1 MGALSPFIRIR
12 SRCDRMR
19 RSMRRRE
26 FITLVGGAATW
37 PLAARAQRGTRPV
50 IGYLAGGSRET
61 TNVVPFVKGLAEL
74 GLIEGRDFVLEYRG
88 AEDQYER
95 LPELAADLVRRRVAV
110 LVSVGTIQTTLAAKN
125 ATSTIPIVFSVG
137 VDPVQQG
144 LVASLRRPGGNMT
157 GTTNLNSEIGAKR
170 PQWLRE
176 TIPMA
181 KRFALLVNP
190 GNADTPTYVRDGEA
204 AARLRGFELHVLHAR
219 SKAEFEPV
227 FATMAQMGIEGLVI
241 GLDGIFVTYSDELGA
256 LAARHAIPGIFAF
269 REFPAG
275 GGLMSYGSDRIDQGR
290 LTGIYDGRVLK
301 GEKPDDRTVVQASQV
316 ELVSSMEDD
325 GV

>member
-1 MGALSPFIRIR
+1 
-12 SRCDRMR
+12 
-19 RSMRRRE
+19 MRRRE
-26 FITLVGGAATW
+26 FIALVGSAAAW
-37 PLAARAQRGTRPV
+37 PITAHSQQGMRPV
-50 IGYLAGGSRET
+50 IGYLAGGSRERA
-61 TNVVPFVKGLAEL
+61 NLVPFLKGLAET
-74 GLIEGRDFVLEYRG
+74 GLIEGRDFVLEFRG

-95 LPELAADLVRRRVAV
+95 LPELAAGLVRRQVAV

-125 ATSTIPIVFSVG
+125 ATSTLPIVFSVG

-170 PQWLRE
+170 PQLLRE
-176 TIPMA
+176 MIPMA

-204 AARLRGFELHVLHAR
+204 AARLLGFELHVLHAR

-227 FATMAQMGIEGLVI
+227 FASMAQMGIEGLVI

-256 LAARHAIPGIFAF
+256 LASRHALPGIFAF
-269 REFPAG
+269 REFPTG
-275 GGLMSYGSDRIDQGR
+275 GGLMSYGSDRIDQAR
-290 LTGIYDGRVLK
+290 LTGIYAGRVLK
-301 GEKPDDRTVVQASQV
+301 GEKPADLPVLQATKV
-316 ELVSSMEDD
+316 ELIINMKAADLLGINVPLPLRGRADD
-325 GV
+325 LIE

>member
-1 MGALSPFIRIR
+1 
-12 SRCDRMR
+12 
-19 RSMRRRE
+19 MRRRD
-26 FITLVGGAATW
+26 FLTLLGGATATW
-37 PLAARAQRGTRPV
+37 PLAARAQQGTRPV
-50 IGYLAGGSRET
+50 IGYLAGGSRES
-61 TNVVPFVKGLAEL
+61 TNVVPFLKGLAET
-74 GLIEGRDFVLEYRG
+74 GLIEGRDFVLEFRG

-95 LPELAADLVRRRVAV
+95 LPELAADLVRRQVAV

-125 ATSTIPIVFSVG
+125 ATSTLPIVFSVG

-170 PQWLRE
+170 PQLLRE
-176 TIPMA
+176 MIPMA

-204 AARLRGFELHVLHAR
+204 AARLLGFELHVLHAR

-227 FATMAQMGIEGLVI
+227 FASMAQMGIEGLVI

-256 LAARHAIPGIFAF
+256 LASRHALPGIFAF
-269 REFPAG
+269 REFPTG
-275 GGLMSYGSDRIDQGR
+275 GGLMSYGSDRIDQAR
-290 LTGIYDGRVLK
+290 LTGIYAGRVLK
-301 GEKPDDRTVVQASQV
+301 GEKPADLPVLQATKV
-316 ELVSSMEDD
+316 ELIINMKAADLLGISVPLPLRGRADD
-325 GV
+325 LIE